1 MGKIIFSDDVS
12 INCQPDDLTNQGIND
27 RWKTYNFR
35 FILISGN
42 KNQCLQYC
50 LNALYHDIDGIIKAT
65 ILWLVVHQAQ
75 YSICRTNDNAFVFN
89 RMIDCNTTLYDDID
103 KNGDLVM

>member
-1 MGKIIFSDDVS
+1 MGKIILSDDVS

-27 RWKTYNFR
+27 RWKTYKLR

-50 LNALYHDIDGIIKAT
+50 LNALYHDIDGIINAT
-65 ILWLVVHQAQ
+65 ILWLVVH
-75 YSICRTNDNAFVFN
+75 
-89 RMIDCNTTLYDDID
+89 
-103 KNGDLVM
+103 